1 MKRNLLLLVAVT
13 LITLSVA
20 LGGIRFLAPELLGI
34 STDLQL
40 VQIDTKVPPFF
51 NNIFRTEDYVSDELI
66 LSDPVTKHRAKPK
79 FADHEY
85 FGPHDL
91 LGFRNRSIPN
101 HAEVVVIGD
110 SMTYGNNAPIDMNLP
125 GHLKLLLGNQINQI
139 YNMSVGGWGGIQYFD
154 MFRFAMSFSPKVVI
168 VAYHSG
174 NDPLDSLSMA
184 YGNKIWKQFVS
195 QPNLDHADLPPG
207 IFPPPE
213 DTWWK
218 VNFRD
223 GTETV
228 FTPQIRLKAN
238 ANHPTI
244 DAAWEIMQKTATEIS
259 AAARRNNITVLF
271 TVIPTKELVYAKKIM
286 GENITAPTDYRELV
300 ANEQRRIDKF
310 SLTIELQEHSQ
321 YVDVVKPLQ
330 QQALTS
336 EQLYPKN
343 INGHP
348 IALGYK
354 VISEA
359 IATAVRP
366 MLENLPTGLYL
377 VTYPNDNQKLV
388 IIRDGRYW
396 VFKNIDTALDNGW
409 SSSKSILNKPPAV
422 LSNLTYGGII
432 DEISPQQYGPLLE

>member
-1 MKRNLLLLVAVT
+1 
-13 LITLSVA
+13 
-20 LGGIRFLAPELLGI
+20 
-34 STDLQL
+34 
-40 VQIDTKVPPFF
+40 
-51 NNIFRTEDYVSDELI
+51 
-66 LSDPVTKHRAKPK
+66 
-79 FADHEY
+79 
-85 FGPHDL
+85 
-91 LGFRNRSIPN
+91 
-101 HAEVVVIGD
+101 
-110 SMTYGNNAPIDMNLP
+110 
-125 GHLKLLLGNQINQI
+125 
-139 YNMSVGGWGGIQYFD
+139 
-154 MFRFAMSFSPKVVI
+154 
-168 VAYHSG
+168 
-174 NDPLDSLSMA
+174 
-184 YGNKIWKQFVS
+184 
-195 QPNLDHADLPPG
+195 
-207 IFPPPE
+207 
-213 DTWWK
+213 
-218 VNFRD
+218 
-223 GTETV
+223 
-228 FTPQIRLKAN
+228 
-238 ANHPTI
+238 
-244 DAAWEIMQKTATEIS
+244 MQKTATEIS

-432 DEISPQQYGPLLE
+432 DEISPNNMGRYWNNRGQKHGPDCPIWAVDNIHYFLNICFSLGLPD